1 MTTRQNSSIAIVFIL
16 GLLAMLMPLSIDMY
30 LPALPVISE
39 QFGVP
44 AGSAQMTLSTYILG
58 FAVGQLLYGP
68 MADSI
73 GRKPVILGGT
83 LVFAAAAVACAL
95 AQTIDQLI
103 VMRFFHGLA
112 AAAASVVI
120 NALMRD
126 IYPKEEFS
134 RMMSFVMLVTTIAP
148 LLAPIVGGWVLV
160 WLSWHYIFWILAV
173 AAILASVMIFTL
185 IKETLPVERRQPFR
199 LRTTL
204 GNFASLF
211 RHKRVLSYMLAS
223 GFSFAGMFSFLSA
236 GPFVY
241 IEINH
246 VSPQHFGYYFALNIV
261 FLFVMTIINSRF
273 VRRVGALNMF
283 RTGLWIQFVMAGWM
297 VFSALFGVGFWA
309 LIKETLP
316 VERRQ
321 PFRLRTTLG
330 NFASLFR
337 HKRVLSYMLASGF
350 SFAGMFSFLSAGPF
364 VYIEIN
370 HVSPQH
376 FGYYFALNIVFLF
389 VMTIINSRFVRRVG
403 ALNMFRTGLWIQFVM
418 AGWMVFSAL
427 FGVGFWALVVG
438 VAAFVGCVSM
448 VSSNAMAVILDE
460 FPHMA
465 GTASSLAGTFR
476 FGIGAIVGA
485 LLSLATF
492 NSAWPMIWSIA
503 FCATCSILFYLYAS
517 RAKKR

>member
-1 MTTRQNSSIAIVFIL
+1 VTIRPHSSFKIVFIL

-30 LPALPVISE
+30 LPALPVISA

-58 FAVGQLLYGP
+58 FALGQLFYGP
-68 MADSI
+68 MADSL

-95 AQTIDQLI
+95 AQTIDHLI
-103 VMRFFHGLA
+103 IMRFFHGLA

-148 LLAPIVGGWVLV
+148 LVAPMAGGAVLV
-160 WLSWHYIFWILAV
+160 WFSWHVIFWILAL
-173 AAILASVMIFTL
+173 AALLASAMIFFF
-185 IKETLPVERRQPFR
+185 IDETLPVERRQKFHI
-199 LRTTL
+199 RTTI

-241 IEINH
+241 IELNH

-261 FLFVMTIINSRF
+261 FLFIMTIINSRF

-283 RTGLWIQFVMAGWM
+283 RAGLWIQFVMAIWL
-297 VFSALFGVGFWA
+297 VVSA
-309 LIKETLP
+309 
-316 VERRQ
+316 
-321 PFRLRTTLG
+321 
-330 NFASLFR
+330 
-337 HKRVLSYMLASGF
+337 
-350 SFAGMFSFLSAGPF
+350 FL
-364 VYIEIN
+364 
-370 HVSPQH
+370 
-376 FGYYFALNIVFLF
+376 
-389 VMTIINSRFVRRVG
+389 
-403 ALNMFRTGLWIQFVM
+403 
-418 AGWMVFSAL
+418 
-427 FGVGFWALVVG
+427 GVGFWALVVG

-485 LLSLATF
+485 LLAMATF
-492 NSAWPMIWSIA
+492 TTAWPMLWAMA
-503 FCATCSILFYLYAS
+503 FCATSSILFYLYAS
-517 RAKKR
+517 RPRKAAH

>member
-1 MTTRQNSSIAIVFIL
+1 MTTRPHSSLSIVFIL

-30 LPALPVISE
+30 LPALPVIAG

-58 FAVGQLLYGP
+58 FALGQLIYGP

-83 LVFAAAAVACAL
+83 LIFAAAAVACAL

-103 VMRFFHGLA
+103 TMRFFHGLA

-126 IYPKEEFS
+126 MYPREEFS

-148 LLAPIVGGWVLV
+148 LLAPMVGGAVLI
-160 WLSWHYIFWILAV
+160 WFSWHAIFWILAI
-173 AAILASVMIFTL
+173 AALLASAMIAFF
-185 IKETLPVERRQPFR
+185 IRETLPPERRQPFH
-199 LRTTL
+199 LRTTV

-241 IEINH
+241 IEVNH
-246 VSPQHFGYYFALNIV
+246 VSPQDFGYYFALNIV
-261 FLFVMTIINSRF
+261 FLFLMTIINGRF

-283 RTGLWIQFVMAGWM
+283 RGGLWIQFTMAVWM
-297 VFSALFGVGFWA
+297 VVTALMGAGFW
-309 LIKETLP
+309 
-316 VERRQ
+316 
-321 PFRLRTTLG
+321 
-330 NFASLFR
+330 S
-337 HKRVLSYMLASGF
+337 
-350 SFAGMFSFLSAGPF
+350 
-364 VYIEIN
+364 
-370 HVSPQH
+370 
-376 FGYYFALNIVFLF
+376 
-389 VMTIINSRFVRRVG
+389 
-403 ALNMFRTGLWIQFVM
+403 
-418 AGWMVFSAL
+418 
-427 FGVGFWALVVG
+427 LVVG
-438 VAAFVGCVSM
+438 VAAFIGCVSL

-485 LLSLATF
+485 LLSLSTF
-492 NSAWPMIWSIA
+492 NSAWPMIWSIT
-503 FCATCSILFYLYAS
+503 FCATSSILFYIYAS
-517 RAKKR
+517 RGKKPA

>member
-1 MTTRQNSSIAIVFIL
+1 MTTRPHSSFKIVFIL

-30 LPALPVISE
+30 LPALPVISA

-58 FAVGQLLYGP
+58 FALGQLFYGP
-68 MADSI
+68 MADSL

-95 AQTIDQLI
+95 AQTIDHLI
-103 VMRFFHGLA
+103 IMRFFHGLA

-148 LLAPIVGGWVLV
+148 LVAPMAGGAVLV
-160 WLSWHYIFWILAV
+160 WFSWHVIFWILAL
-173 AAILASVMIFTL
+173 AALLASAMIFFF
-185 IKETLPVERRQPFR
+185 IDETLPVERRQKFHI
-199 LRTTL
+199 RTTI

-241 IEINH
+241 IELNH

-261 FLFVMTIINSRF
+261 FLFIMTIINSRF

-283 RTGLWIQFVMAGWM
+283 RAGLWIQFVMAIWL
-297 VFSALFGVGFWA
+297 VVSA
-309 LIKETLP
+309 
-316 VERRQ
+316 
-321 PFRLRTTLG
+321 
-330 NFASLFR
+330 
-337 HKRVLSYMLASGF
+337 
-350 SFAGMFSFLSAGPF
+350 FL
-364 VYIEIN
+364 
-370 HVSPQH
+370 
-376 FGYYFALNIVFLF
+376 
-389 VMTIINSRFVRRVG
+389 
-403 ALNMFRTGLWIQFVM
+403 
-418 AGWMVFSAL
+418 
-427 FGVGFWALVVG
+427 GVGFWALVVG

-465 GTASSLAGTFR
+465 GTASSLTGTFR

-485 LLSLATF
+485 LLSMATF
-492 NSAWPMIWSIA
+492 TTAWPMLWAMA
-503 FCATCSILFYLYAS
+503 FCATSSILFYLYAS
-517 RAKKR
+517 RPRKAAH

>member
-1 MTTRQNSSIAIVFIL
+1 MTTRPHSSFKIVFIL

-30 LPALPVISE
+30 LPALPVISA

-58 FAVGQLLYGP
+58 FALGQLFYGP
-68 MADSI
+68 MADSL

-95 AQTIDQLI
+95 AQTIDHLI

-148 LLAPIVGGWVLV
+148 LVAPMAGGAVLV
-160 WLSWHYIFWILAV
+160 WFSWHVIFWILAL
-173 AAILASVMIFTL
+173 AALLASAMIFFF
-185 IKETLPVERRQPFR
+185 IDETLPVERRQKFHI
-199 LRTTL
+199 RTTI

-241 IEINH
+241 IELNH

-261 FLFVMTIINSRF
+261 FLFIMTIINSRF

-283 RTGLWIQFVMAGWM
+283 RAGLWIQFVMAIWL
-297 VFSALFGVGFWA
+297 VVSA
-309 LIKETLP
+309 
-316 VERRQ
+316 
-321 PFRLRTTLG
+321 
-330 NFASLFR
+330 
-337 HKRVLSYMLASGF
+337 
-350 SFAGMFSFLSAGPF
+350 FL
-364 VYIEIN
+364 
-370 HVSPQH
+370 
-376 FGYYFALNIVFLF
+376 
-389 VMTIINSRFVRRVG
+389 
-403 ALNMFRTGLWIQFVM
+403 
-418 AGWMVFSAL
+418 
-427 FGVGFWALVVG
+427 GVGFWALVVG

-485 LLSLATF
+485 MLSMAAFTT
-492 NSAWPMIWSIA
+492 AWPMLWAMA
-503 FCATCSILFYLYAS
+503 FCATSSILFYLYAS
-517 RAKKR
+517 RPRKAAH

>member
-1 MTTRQNSSIAIVFIL
+1 MTTRPHSSFSIVFIL

-30 LPALPVISE
+30 LPALPVIAE

-58 FAVGQLLYGP
+58 FALGQLLYGP
-68 MADSI
+68 MADSL

-83 LVFAAAAVACAL
+83 LVFAGAAAACAMS
-95 AQTIDQLI
+95 QSIDHLI

-134 RMMSFVMLVTTIAP
+134 RMMSFVMLVTTVAP
-148 LLAPIVGGWVLV
+148 LVAPMVGGAVLV
-160 WLSWHYIFWILAV
+160 WFSWHAIFWILAL
-173 AAILASVMIFTL
+173 AALLASAMIFFF
-185 IKETLPVERRQPFR
+185 IKETLPAEHRQKFHI
-199 LRTTL
+199 RTTL

-241 IEINH
+241 IELNH
-246 VSPQHFGYYFALNIV
+246 VSPQHFGYYFALNVV
-261 FLFVMTIINSRF
+261 FIFVLTMINSRF
-273 VRRVGALNMF
+273 VRRVGALNML
-283 RTGLWIQFVMAGWM
+283 RIGLWIQFVMAMWM
-297 VFSALFGVGFWA
+297 VVTAFFDVGFW
-309 LIKETLP
+309 T
-316 VERRQ
+316 
-321 PFRLRTTLG
+321 
-330 NFASLFR
+330 
-337 HKRVLSYMLASGF
+337 
-350 SFAGMFSFLSAGPF
+350 
-364 VYIEIN
+364 
-370 HVSPQH
+370 
-376 FGYYFALNIVFLF
+376 
-389 VMTIINSRFVRRVG
+389 
-403 ALNMFRTGLWIQFVM
+403 
-418 AGWMVFSAL
+418 
-427 FGVGFWALVVG
+427 LVVG
-438 VAAFVGCVSM
+438 IAAFVGCISM

-492 NSAWPMIWSIA
+492 TSAWPMLWSIA
-503 FCATCSILFYLYAS
+503 LCATGSILFCLYAS
-517 RAKKR
+517 RPRKAVK

>member
-1 MTTRQNSSIAIVFIL
+1 VTIRPHSSFKIVFIL

-30 LPALPVISE
+30 LPALPVISA

-58 FAVGQLLYGP
+58 FALGQLFYGP
-68 MADSI
+68 MADSL

-95 AQTIDQLI
+95 AQTIDHLI
-103 VMRFFHGLA
+103 IMRFFHGLA

-148 LLAPIVGGWVLV
+148 LVAPMAGGAVLV
-160 WLSWHYIFWILAV
+160 WFSWHVIFWILAL
-173 AAILASVMIFTL
+173 AALLASAMIFFF
-185 IKETLPVERRQPFR
+185 IDETLPVERRQKFHI
-199 LRTTL
+199 RTTI

-241 IEINH
+241 IELNH

-261 FLFVMTIINSRF
+261 FLFIMTIINSRF

-283 RTGLWIQFVMAGWM
+283 RAGLWIQFAMAIWL
-297 VFSALFGVGFWA
+297 VVSA
-309 LIKETLP
+309 
-316 VERRQ
+316 
-321 PFRLRTTLG
+321 
-330 NFASLFR
+330 
-337 HKRVLSYMLASGF
+337 
-350 SFAGMFSFLSAGPF
+350 FL
-364 VYIEIN
+364 
-370 HVSPQH
+370 
-376 FGYYFALNIVFLF
+376 
-389 VMTIINSRFVRRVG
+389 
-403 ALNMFRTGLWIQFVM
+403 
-418 AGWMVFSAL
+418 
-427 FGVGFWALVVG
+427 GVGFWALVVG

-485 LLSLATF
+485 LLSMATF
-492 NSAWPMIWSIA
+492 TTAWPMLWAMA
-503 FCATCSILFYLYAS
+503 FCATSSILFYLYAS
-517 RAKKR
+517 RPRKAAH

>member
-1 MTTRQNSSIAIVFIL
+1 MTTRPHSSFKIVFIL

-30 LPALPVISE
+30 LPALPVISA

-58 FAVGQLLYGP
+58 FALGQLLYGP
-68 MADSI
+68 MADSL

-83 LVFAAAAVACAL
+83 LVFAGAAVACAL
-95 AQTIDQLI
+95 AQTIDHLI
-103 VMRFFHGLA
+103 FMRFLHGLA

-148 LLAPIVGGWVLV
+148 LVAPMAGGAVLG
-160 WLSWHYIFWILAV
+160 WFSWHAIFWILAL
-173 AAILASVMIFTL
+173 AALLASAMIFFF
-185 IKETLPVERRQPFR
+185 IDETLPAEHRQKFHI
-199 LRTTL
+199 RTTI

-241 IEINH
+241 IELNH

-261 FLFVMTIINSRF
+261 FLFVLTIINSRF

-283 RTGLWIQFVMAGWM
+283 RAGLWIQFVMAVWL
-297 VFSALFGVGFWA
+297 VVSA
-309 LIKETLP
+309 
-316 VERRQ
+316 
-321 PFRLRTTLG
+321 
-330 NFASLFR
+330 
-337 HKRVLSYMLASGF
+337 
-350 SFAGMFSFLSAGPF
+350 FL
-364 VYIEIN
+364 
-370 HVSPQH
+370 
-376 FGYYFALNIVFLF
+376 
-389 VMTIINSRFVRRVG
+389 
-403 ALNMFRTGLWIQFVM
+403 
-418 AGWMVFSAL
+418 
-427 FGVGFWALVVG
+427 GVGFWALVIG

-448 VSSNAMAVILDE
+448 ISSNAMAVILDE

-485 LLSLATF
+485 LLSMATF
-492 NSAWPMIWSIA
+492 TTAWPMLWAMA
-503 FCATCSILFYLYAS
+503 FCATSSVLFCLYAS
-517 RAKKR
+517 RPRKVAH

>member
-1 MTTRQNSSIAIVFIL
+1 MTIRPHSSFKIVFIL

-30 LPALPVISE
+30 LPALPVISA

-58 FAVGQLLYGP
+58 FALGQLFYGP
-68 MADSI
+68 MADSL

-95 AQTIDQLI
+95 AQTIDHLI
-103 VMRFFHGLA
+103 IMRFFHGLA

-148 LLAPIVGGWVLV
+148 LVAPMAGGAVLV
-160 WLSWHYIFWILAV
+160 WFSWHVIFWILAL
-173 AAILASVMIFTL
+173 AALLASAMIFFF
-185 IKETLPVERRQPFR
+185 IDETLPVERRQKFHI
-199 LRTTL
+199 RTTI

-241 IEINH
+241 IELNH

-261 FLFVMTIINSRF
+261 FLFIMTIINSRF

-283 RTGLWIQFVMAGWM
+283 RAGLWIQFVMAIWLVM
-297 VFSALFGVGFWA
+297 SA
-309 LIKETLP
+309 
-316 VERRQ
+316 
-321 PFRLRTTLG
+321 
-330 NFASLFR
+330 
-337 HKRVLSYMLASGF
+337 
-350 SFAGMFSFLSAGPF
+350 FL
-364 VYIEIN
+364 
-370 HVSPQH
+370 
-376 FGYYFALNIVFLF
+376 
-389 VMTIINSRFVRRVG
+389 
-403 ALNMFRTGLWIQFVM
+403 
-418 AGWMVFSAL
+418 
-427 FGVGFWALVVG
+427 GVGFWALVVG

-448 VSSNAMAVILDE
+448 VSPNAMAVILDE

-485 LLSLATF
+485 LLSMATF
-492 NSAWPMIWSIA
+492 TTAWPMLWAMA
-503 FCATCSILFYLYAS
+503 FCATSSILFYLYAS
-517 RAKKR
+517 RPRKAAH

>member
-1 MTTRQNSSIAIVFIL
+1 VTTRQHSSLRIVFIL

-30 LPALPVISE
+30 LPALPVIAQ

-58 FAVGQLLYGP
+58 FALGQLLYGP

-83 LVFAAAAVACAL
+83 LIFAAAASACAL
-95 AQTIDQLI
+95 AQSIDQLI
-103 VMRFFHGLA
+103 TLRFFHGLA

-134 RMMSFVMLVTTIAP
+134 RMMSFVMLVTTVAP
-148 LLAPIVGGWVLV
+148 LLAPMIGGAVLV
-160 WLSWHYIFWILAV
+160 WLSWHAIFWILAI
-173 AAILASVMIFTL
+173 AALLASLMIFFF
-185 IKETLPVERRQPFR
+185 ISETLPVERRQPFHI
-199 LRTTL
+199 RTTL
-204 GNFASLF
+204 GNFATLF

-241 IEINH
+241 IELNH
-246 VSPQHFGYYFALNIV
+246 VLPQNFGYYFALNIV
-261 FLFVMTIINSRF
+261 FLFIMTIINGRF
-273 VRRVGALNMF
+273 VRRVGALRMF
-283 RTGLWIQFVMAGWM
+283 RAGLWIQFVMALWM
-297 VFSALFGVGFWA
+297 V
-309 LIKETLP
+309 
-316 VERRQ
+316 
-321 PFRLRTTLG
+321 
-330 NFASLFR
+330 
-337 HKRVLSYMLASGF
+337 
-350 SFAGMFSFLSAGPF
+350 LSAAF
-364 VYIEIN
+364 D
-370 HVSPQH
+370 
-376 FGYYFALNIVFLF
+376 
-389 VMTIINSRFVRRVG
+389 
-403 ALNMFRTGLWIQFVM
+403 
-418 AGWMVFSAL
+418 
-427 FGVGFWALVVG
+427 VGFWALVVG
-438 VAAFVGCVSM
+438 VAAFVGCVSL
-448 VSSNAMAVILDE
+448 VASNAMAVILDE

-503 FCATCSILFYLYAS
+503 FCATSSILFYLYAS
-517 RAKKR
+517 RPKRG

>member
-1 MTTRQNSSIAIVFIL
+1 MTTRPHSSFKIVFIL

-30 LPALPVISE
+30 LPALPVISA

-58 FAVGQLLYGP
+58 FALGQLFYGP
-68 MADSI
+68 MADSL

-95 AQTIDQLI
+95 AQTIDHLI
-103 VMRFFHGLA
+103 IMRFFHGLA

-148 LLAPIVGGWVLV
+148 LVAPMAGGAVLV
-160 WLSWHYIFWILAV
+160 WFSWHVIFWILAL
-173 AAILASVMIFTL
+173 AALLASAMIFFF
-185 IKETLPVERRQPFR
+185 IDETLPVERRQKFHI
-199 LRTTL
+199 RTTI

-241 IEINH
+241 IELNH

-261 FLFVMTIINSRF
+261 FLFIMTIINSRF

-283 RTGLWIQFVMAGWM
+283 RSGLWIQFVMAIWL
-297 VFSALFGVGFWA
+297 VVSA
-309 LIKETLP
+309 
-316 VERRQ
+316 
-321 PFRLRTTLG
+321 
-330 NFASLFR
+330 
-337 HKRVLSYMLASGF
+337 
-350 SFAGMFSFLSAGPF
+350 FL
-364 VYIEIN
+364 
-370 HVSPQH
+370 
-376 FGYYFALNIVFLF
+376 
-389 VMTIINSRFVRRVG
+389 
-403 ALNMFRTGLWIQFVM
+403 
-418 AGWMVFSAL
+418 
-427 FGVGFWALVVG
+427 GVGFWALVVG

-485 LLSLATF
+485 LLSMATF
-492 NSAWPMIWSIA
+492 TTAWPMLWAMA
-503 FCATCSILFYLYAS
+503 FCATSSILFYLYAS
-517 RAKKR
+517 RPRKAAH

>member
-1 MTTRQNSSIAIVFIL
+1 MTTRPHSSFKIVFIL

-30 LPALPVISE
+30 LPALPVISA

-58 FAVGQLLYGP
+58 FALGQLFYGP
-68 MADSI
+68 MADSF

-83 LVFAAAAVACAL
+83 LIFAGAAVACAQ

-120 NALMRD
+120 NSLMRD

-148 LLAPIVGGWVLV
+148 LVAPMAGGAVLV
-160 WLSWHYIFWILAV
+160 WFSWHVIFWILAL
-173 AAILASVMIFTL
+173 AALLASAMIFFF
-185 IKETLPVERRQPFR
+185 IDETLPAERRQKFHI
-199 LRTTL
+199 RTTM

-241 IEINH
+241 IELNH

-261 FLFVMTIINSRF
+261 FLFIMTIINSRF

-283 RTGLWIQFVMAGWM
+283 RAGLWIQFVMAIW
-297 VFSALFGVGFWA
+297 L
-309 LIKETLP
+309 
-316 VERRQ
+316 
-321 PFRLRTTLG
+321 
-330 NFASLFR
+330 
-337 HKRVLSYMLASGF
+337 VLSAF
-350 SFAGMFSFLSAGPF
+350 
-364 VYIEIN
+364 
-370 HVSPQH
+370 
-376 FGYYFALNIVFLF
+376 
-389 VMTIINSRFVRRVG
+389 T
-403 ALNMFRTGLWIQFVM
+403 
-418 AGWMVFSAL
+418 
-427 FGVGFWALVVG
+427 GVGFWALVVG

-485 LLSLATF
+485 LLSMATF
-492 NSAWPMIWSIA
+492 NTAWPMLWAMA
-503 FCATCSILFYLYAS
+503 FCATSSILFYLYAS
-517 RAKKR
+517 RPRKVAS

>member
-1 MTTRQNSSIAIVFIL
+1 MTTRQHSSLRIVFIL

-30 LPALPVISE
+30 LPALPVIAQ

-58 FAVGQLLYGP
+58 FALGQLLYGP

-83 LVFAAAAVACAL
+83 LIFAAAASACAL
-95 AQTIDQLI
+95 AQSIDQLI
-103 VMRFFHGLA
+103 ALRFFHGLA

-134 RMMSFVMLVTTIAP
+134 RMMSFVMLVTTVAP
-148 LLAPIVGGWVLV
+148 LLAPMIGGAVLV
-160 WLSWHYIFWILAV
+160 WLSWHAIFWILAI
-173 AAILASVMIFTL
+173 AALLASLMIFFF
-185 IKETLPVERRQPFR
+185 ISETLPVERRQPFHI
-199 LRTTL
+199 RTTL
-204 GNFASLF
+204 GNFATLF

-241 IEINH
+241 IELNH
-246 VSPQHFGYYFALNIV
+246 VLPQNFGYYFALNIV
-261 FLFVMTIINSRF
+261 FLFIMTIINGRF
-273 VRRVGALNMF
+273 VRWVGALRMF
-283 RTGLWIQFVMAGWM
+283 RAGLWIQFVMALWM
-297 VFSALFGVGFWA
+297 V
-309 LIKETLP
+309 
-316 VERRQ
+316 
-321 PFRLRTTLG
+321 
-330 NFASLFR
+330 
-337 HKRVLSYMLASGF
+337 
-350 SFAGMFSFLSAGPF
+350 LSAAF
-364 VYIEIN
+364 D
-370 HVSPQH
+370 
-376 FGYYFALNIVFLF
+376 
-389 VMTIINSRFVRRVG
+389 
-403 ALNMFRTGLWIQFVM
+403 
-418 AGWMVFSAL
+418 
-427 FGVGFWALVVG
+427 VGFWALVVG
-438 VAAFVGCVSM
+438 VAAFVGCVSL
-448 VSSNAMAVILDE
+448 VASNAMAVILDE

-503 FCATCSILFYLYAS
+503 FCATSSILFYLYAS
-517 RAKKR
+517 RPKRG

>member
-1 MTTRQNSSIAIVFIL
+1 MTTRPHSSFKIVFIL

-30 LPALPVISE
+30 LPALPVISA

-58 FAVGQLLYGP
+58 FALGQLFYGP
-68 MADSI
+68 MADSL

-95 AQTIDQLI
+95 AQTIDHLI
-103 VMRFFHGLA
+103 IMRFFHGLA

-148 LLAPIVGGWVLV
+148 LVAPMAGGAVLV
-160 WLSWHYIFWILAV
+160 WFSWHVIFWILAL
-173 AAILASVMIFTL
+173 AALLASAMIFFF
-185 IKETLPVERRQPFR
+185 IDETLPVERRQKFHI
-199 LRTTL
+199 RTTI

-241 IEINH
+241 IELNH

-261 FLFVMTIINSRF
+261 FLFIMTIINSRF

-283 RTGLWIQFVMAGWM
+283 RAGLWIQFVMAIWL
-297 VFSALFGVGFWA
+297 VVSA
-309 LIKETLP
+309 
-316 VERRQ
+316 
-321 PFRLRTTLG
+321 
-330 NFASLFR
+330 
-337 HKRVLSYMLASGF
+337 
-350 SFAGMFSFLSAGPF
+350 FL
-364 VYIEIN
+364 
-370 HVSPQH
+370 
-376 FGYYFALNIVFLF
+376 
-389 VMTIINSRFVRRVG
+389 
-403 ALNMFRTGLWIQFVM
+403 
-418 AGWMVFSAL
+418 
-427 FGVGFWALVVG
+427 GVGFWALVVG

-485 LLSLATF
+485 LLSMATF
-492 NSAWPMIWSIA
+492 TTAWPMLWAMA
-503 FCATCSILFYLYAS
+503 FCTTSSILFYLYAS
-517 RAKKR
+517 RPRKAAH

>member
-1 MTTRQNSSIAIVFIL
+1 MTIRPHSSFKIVFIL

-30 LPALPVISE
+30 LPALPVISA

-58 FAVGQLLYGP
+58 FAFGQLFYGP
-68 MADSI
+68 MADSL

-95 AQTIDQLI
+95 AQTIDHLI
-103 VMRFFHGLA
+103 IMRFFHGLA

-148 LLAPIVGGWVLV
+148 LVAPMAGGAVLV
-160 WLSWHYIFWILAV
+160 WFSWHVIFWILAL
-173 AAILASVMIFTL
+173 AALLASAMIFFF
-185 IKETLPVERRQPFR
+185 IDETLPVERRQKFHI
-199 LRTTL
+199 RTTI

-241 IEINH
+241 IELNH

-261 FLFVMTIINSRF
+261 FLFIMTIINSRF

-283 RTGLWIQFVMAGWM
+283 RAGLWIQFVMAIWLVM
-297 VFSALFGVGFWA
+297 SA
-309 LIKETLP
+309 
-316 VERRQ
+316 
-321 PFRLRTTLG
+321 
-330 NFASLFR
+330 
-337 HKRVLSYMLASGF
+337 
-350 SFAGMFSFLSAGPF
+350 FL
-364 VYIEIN
+364 
-370 HVSPQH
+370 
-376 FGYYFALNIVFLF
+376 
-389 VMTIINSRFVRRVG
+389 
-403 ALNMFRTGLWIQFVM
+403 
-418 AGWMVFSAL
+418 
-427 FGVGFWALVVG
+427 GVGFWALVVG

-485 LLSLATF
+485 LLAMATF
-492 NSAWPMIWSIA
+492 TTAWPMLWAMA
-503 FCATCSILFYLYAS
+503 FCATSSILFYLYAS
-517 RAKKR
+517 RPRKAAH

>member
-1 MTTRQNSSIAIVFIL
+1 MTTRPHSSFSIVFIL

-30 LPALPVISE
+30 LPALPVIAE

-58 FAVGQLLYGP
+58 FALGQLLYGP
-68 MADSI
+68 MADSL

-83 LVFAAAAVACAL
+83 LVFAAAAAACAMS
-95 AQTIDQLI
+95 QSIDHLI

-134 RMMSFVMLVTTIAP
+134 RMMSFVMLVTTVAP
-148 LLAPIVGGWVLV
+148 LVAPMVGGAVLV
-160 WLSWHYIFWILAV
+160 WFSWHAIFWILAL
-173 AAILASVMIFTL
+173 AALLASAMIFFF
-185 IKETLPVERRQPFR
+185 IKETLPAEHRHKFHI
-199 LRTTL
+199 RTTL

-241 IEINH
+241 IELNH
-246 VSPQHFGYYFALNIV
+246 VSPQHFGYYFALNVV
-261 FLFVMTIINSRF
+261 FIFVLTMINSRF

-283 RTGLWIQFVMAGWM
+283 RIGLWIQFVMAMWM
-297 VFSALFGVGFWA
+297 VVTAFFDVGFW
-309 LIKETLP
+309 T
-316 VERRQ
+316 
-321 PFRLRTTLG
+321 
-330 NFASLFR
+330 
-337 HKRVLSYMLASGF
+337 
-350 SFAGMFSFLSAGPF
+350 
-364 VYIEIN
+364 
-370 HVSPQH
+370 
-376 FGYYFALNIVFLF
+376 
-389 VMTIINSRFVRRVG
+389 
-403 ALNMFRTGLWIQFVM
+403 
-418 AGWMVFSAL
+418 
-427 FGVGFWALVVG
+427 LVVG
-438 VAAFVGCVSM
+438 IAAFVGCISM

-492 NSAWPMIWSIA
+492 TSAWPMLWSIA
-503 FCATCSILFYLYAS
+503 LCATGSILFCLYAS
-517 RAKKR
+517 RPRKAVK

>member
-1 MTTRQNSSIAIVFIL
+1 MTTRPHSSFKIVFIL

-30 LPALPVISE
+30 LPALPVISA

-58 FAVGQLLYGP
+58 FALGQLLYGP
-68 MADSI
+68 MADSL

-83 LVFAAAAVACAL
+83 LVFAGAAVACAL
-95 AQTIDQLI
+95 AQTIDHLI
-103 VMRFFHGLA
+103 FMRFLHGLA

-148 LLAPIVGGWVLV
+148 LVAPMAGGAVLV
-160 WLSWHYIFWILAV
+160 WFSWHAIFWILAL
-173 AAILASVMIFTL
+173 AALLASAMIFFF
-185 IKETLPVERRQPFR
+185 IDETLPAEHRQKFHI
-199 LRTTL
+199 RTTI

-241 IEINH
+241 IELNH

-261 FLFVMTIINSRF
+261 FLFVLTIINSRF

-283 RTGLWIQFVMAGWM
+283 RTGLWIQFVMAVWL
-297 VFSALFGVGFWA
+297 VVSA
-309 LIKETLP
+309 
-316 VERRQ
+316 
-321 PFRLRTTLG
+321 
-330 NFASLFR
+330 
-337 HKRVLSYMLASGF
+337 
-350 SFAGMFSFLSAGPF
+350 FL
-364 VYIEIN
+364 
-370 HVSPQH
+370 
-376 FGYYFALNIVFLF
+376 
-389 VMTIINSRFVRRVG
+389 
-403 ALNMFRTGLWIQFVM
+403 
-418 AGWMVFSAL
+418 
-427 FGVGFWALVVG
+427 GVGFWALVIG

-448 VSSNAMAVILDE
+448 ISSNAMAVILDE

-485 LLSLATF
+485 LLSMATF
-492 NSAWPMIWSIA
+492 TTAWPMLWAMA
-503 FCATCSILFYLYAS
+503 FCATSSVLFCLYAS
-517 RAKKR
+517 RPRKAAH

>member
-1 MTTRQNSSIAIVFIL
+1 MTTRPHSSFKIVFIL

-30 LPALPVISE
+30 LPALPVISA

-58 FAVGQLLYGP
+58 FAIGQLLYGP
-68 MADSI
+68 LADSL

-83 LVFAAAAVACAL
+83 LIFAGAAVACAM
-95 AQTIDQLI
+95 AQTIDHLI

-148 LLAPIVGGWVLV
+148 LVAPMVGGAVLV
-160 WLSWHYIFWILAV
+160 WFSWHAIFWILAI
-173 AAILASVMIFTL
+173 AALLASAMIFFF
-185 IKETLPVERRQPFR
+185 IDETLPVERRQKFHI
-199 LRTTL
+199 RTTL

-241 IEINH
+241 IELNH

-283 RTGLWIQFVMAGWM
+283 RAGLWIQFVMAIWL
-297 VFSALFGVGFWA
+297 VVSAF
-309 LIKETLP
+309 
-316 VERRQ
+316 
-321 PFRLRTTLG
+321 
-330 NFASLFR
+330 
-337 HKRVLSYMLASGF
+337 
-350 SFAGMFSFLSAGPF
+350 
-364 VYIEIN
+364 
-370 HVSPQH
+370 
-376 FGYYFALNIVFLF
+376 
-389 VMTIINSRFVRRVG
+389 
-403 ALNMFRTGLWIQFVM
+403 
-418 AGWMVFSAL
+418 
-427 FGVGFWALVVG
+427 FGVGFWALVIG

-448 VSSNAMAVILDE
+448 ISSNAMAVILDE

-492 NSAWPMIWSIA
+492 NTAWPMLWAIA
-503 FCATCSILFYLYAS
+503 FCATSSVLFYLYAS
-517 RAKKR
+517 RSRKVAN

>member
-1 MTTRQNSSIAIVFIL
+1 VTTRPHSSFKIVFIL

-30 LPALPVISE
+30 LPALPVISA

-58 FAVGQLLYGP
+58 FALGQLFYGP
-68 MADSI
+68 MADSL

-95 AQTIDQLI
+95 AQTIDHLI
-103 VMRFFHGLA
+103 IMRFFHGLA

-148 LLAPIVGGWVLV
+148 LVAPMAGGAVLV
-160 WLSWHYIFWILAV
+160 WFSWHVIFWILAL
-173 AAILASVMIFTL
+173 AALLASAMIFFF
-185 IKETLPVERRQPFR
+185 IDETLPVERRQKFHI
-199 LRTTL
+199 RTTI

-241 IEINH
+241 IELNH

-261 FLFVMTIINSRF
+261 FLFIMTIINSRF

-283 RTGLWIQFVMAGWM
+283 RAGLWIQFVMAIWL
-297 VFSALFGVGFWA
+297 VVSA
-309 LIKETLP
+309 
-316 VERRQ
+316 
-321 PFRLRTTLG
+321 
-330 NFASLFR
+330 
-337 HKRVLSYMLASGF
+337 
-350 SFAGMFSFLSAGPF
+350 FL
-364 VYIEIN
+364 
-370 HVSPQH
+370 
-376 FGYYFALNIVFLF
+376 
-389 VMTIINSRFVRRVG
+389 
-403 ALNMFRTGLWIQFVM
+403 
-418 AGWMVFSAL
+418 
-427 FGVGFWALVVG
+427 GVGFWALVVG

-485 LLSLATF
+485 LLSMATF
-492 NSAWPMIWSIA
+492 ATAWPMLWAMA
-503 FCATCSILFYLYAS
+503 FCATSSILFYLYAS
-517 RAKKR
+517 RPRKAAH

>member
-1 MTTRQNSSIAIVFIL
+1 MTTRPHSSFSIVFIL

-30 LPALPVISE
+30 LPALPVIAE

-58 FAVGQLLYGP
+58 FALGQLLYGP
-68 MADSI
+68 MADSL
-73 GRKPVILGGT
+73 GRKPVVLGGT
-83 LVFAAAAVACAL
+83 LVFAAAAAACAM
-95 AQTIDQLI
+95 AQSIDHLI

-134 RMMSFVMLVTTIAP
+134 RMMSFVMLVTTVAP
-148 LLAPIVGGWVLV
+148 LVAPMVGGAVLV
-160 WLSWHYIFWILAV
+160 WFSWHAIFWILAL
-173 AAILASVMIFTL
+173 AALLASAMIFFF
-185 IKETLPVERRQPFR
+185 IKETLPAEHRQKFHI
-199 LRTTL
+199 RTTL

-241 IEINH
+241 IELNH
-246 VSPQHFGYYFALNIV
+246 VSPQHFGYYFALNVV
-261 FLFVMTIINSRF
+261 FIFVLTMINSRF

-283 RTGLWIQFVMAGWM
+283 RIGLWIQFVMAVWM
-297 VFSALFGVGFWA
+297 VVTAFFDVGFW
-309 LIKETLP
+309 TL
-316 VERRQ
+316 VI
-321 PFRLRTTLG
+321 G
-330 NFASLFR
+330 
-337 HKRVLSYMLASGF
+337 
-350 SFAGMFSFLSAGPF
+350 
-364 VYIEIN
+364 I
-370 HVSPQH
+370 
-376 FGYYFALNIVFLF
+376 
-389 VMTIINSRFVRRVG
+389 
-403 ALNMFRTGLWIQFVM
+403 
-418 AGWMVFSAL
+418 
-427 FGVGFWALVVG
+427 
-438 VAAFVGCVSM
+438 AAFVGCISI

-492 NSAWPMIWSIA
+492 TTAWPMLWSIA
-503 FCATCSILFYLYAS
+503 LCATCSILFCLYAS
-517 RAKKR
+517 RPRKAVK

>member
-1 MTTRQNSSIAIVFIL
+1 MTTRKHSSLRIVFIL

-30 LPALPVISE
+30 LPALPVIAQ

-58 FAVGQLLYGP
+58 FALGQLLYGP

-83 LVFAAAAVACAL
+83 LIFAAAAGACAL
-95 AQTIDQLI
+95 AQSIDQLI
-103 VMRFFHGLA
+103 TLRFFHGLA

-134 RMMSFVMLVTTIAP
+134 RMMSFVMLVTTVAP
-148 LLAPIVGGWVLV
+148 LLAPMIGGAVLV
-160 WLSWHYIFWILAV
+160 WLSWHAIFWILAV
-173 AAILASVMIFTL
+173 AALLASLMISFF
-185 IKETLPVERRQPFR
+185 ISETLPVERRQPFHI
-199 LRTTL
+199 RTTI
-204 GNFASLF
+204 GNFATLF

-241 IEINH
+241 IELNH
-246 VSPQHFGYYFALNIV
+246 VLPQNFGYYFALNIV
-261 FLFVMTIINSRF
+261 FLFMMTIINGRF
-273 VRRVGALNMF
+273 VRRVGALRMF
-283 RTGLWIQFVMAGWM
+283 RAGLWIQFVMALW
-297 VFSALFGVGFWA
+297 L
-309 LIKETLP
+309 
-316 VERRQ
+316 
-321 PFRLRTTLG
+321 
-330 NFASLFR
+330 
-337 HKRVLSYMLASGF
+337 VLSAAF
-350 SFAGMFSFLSAGPF
+350 D
-364 VYIEIN
+364 
-370 HVSPQH
+370 
-376 FGYYFALNIVFLF
+376 
-389 VMTIINSRFVRRVG
+389 
-403 ALNMFRTGLWIQFVM
+403 
-418 AGWMVFSAL
+418 
-427 FGVGFWALVVG
+427 VGFWALVMG
-438 VAAFVGCVSM
+438 VAAFVGCVSL
-448 VSSNAMAVILDE
+448 VASNAMAVILDE

-503 FCATCSILFYLYAS
+503 FCATSSILFYLYAS
-517 RAKKR
+517 RPKRG